1 VKSSQDFTFA
11 FFPPLAKGGFP
22 RETDVMLK
30 RNPVVALLLAG
41 LVIIQVACSGGRESQ
56 QAPPPPPAE
65 QTKTAPPPAAPPEVK
80 PTPSAPEP
88 APAEPAEKAPPK
100 ATPGKPAPKPKPAGP
115 NPALLN
121 PSLAKEKAPAQFRVK
136 FETTKGAFV
145 AQVTRASAPLGADR
159 FYNLV
164 KMGYYNDVAF
174 FRVKDGFVAQFGI
187 HGDPKVNDKWK
198 SANINDDPTRESNVR
213 GAITFATRGPNTRT
227 TQLFINFGDNSQLDS
242 QGFAPFAKVVEGMTV
257 VDQLYKGYG
266 DGPRQDLAQSQGN
279 SYLRAQFLK
288 LDFIKRASVVK

>member
-1 VKSSQDFTFA
+1 
-11 FFPPLAKGGFP
+11 
-22 RETDVMLK
+22 MLK
-30 RNPVVALLLAG
+30 PNCPAALLLAG
-41 LVIIQVACSGGRESQ
+41 LIVIQVACSGSRESQ
-56 QAPPPPPAE
+56 QAPPPAE
-65 QTKTAPPPAAPPEVK
+65 QSKTAPPPAAPPEVK
-80 PTPSAPEP
+80 PTPSEPEP

-100 ATPGKPAPKPKPAGP
+100 EPLPGKATPKPKPAGP

-164 KMGYYNDVAF
+164 RMGYYNDVAF
-174 FRVKDGFVAQFGI
+174 FRVIDGFMAQFGI
-187 HGDPKVNDKWK
+187 HGDPKVNDKWE
-198 SANINDDPTRESNVR
+198 SARINDDPTRQSNVR
-213 GAITFATRGPNTRT
+213 GAITFATAGPNTRT
-227 TQLFINFGDNSQLDS
+227 TQLFINFDNNSQLDS

-266 DGPRQDLAQSQGN
+266 EGAPRGKGPRQDLAQSQGN
-279 SYLRAQFLK
+279 SYLRSQFPN

>member
-1 VKSSQDFTFA
+1 
-11 FFPPLAKGGFP
+11 
-22 RETDVMLK
+22 LK
-30 RNPVVALLLAG
+30 CNPVAVLLLAG
-41 LVIIQVACSGGRESQ
+41 LVSIQVACSGSRESQ

-80 PTPSAPEP
+80 PAPSAP
-88 APAEPAEKAPPK
+88 EPAEKAPPK
-100 ATPGKPAPKPKPAGP
+100 ELTPAKPKATGP

-136 FETTKGAFV
+136 FETTKGAFI
-145 AQVTRASAPLGADR
+145 AEVTRASAPLGADR

-174 FRVKDGFVAQFGI
+174 FRVIDGFMAQFGI
-187 HGDPKVNDKWK
+187 HGDPKVNEKWE
-198 SANINDDPTRESNVR
+198 SARINDDPTRESNVR
-213 GAITFATRGPNTRT
+213 GAITFATAGPNTRT
-227 TQLFINFGDNSQLDS
+227 TQLFINFDNNNQLDS
-242 QGFAPFAKVVEGMTV
+242 RGFAPFGKVVEGMTV

-266 DGPRQDLAQSQGN
+266 EGAPSGGGPRQDLAQSQGN
-279 SYLRAQFLK
+279 SYLRAQFPK

>member
-1 VKSSQDFTFA
+1 
-11 FFPPLAKGGFP
+11 
-22 RETDVMLK
+22 MLK
-30 RNPVVALLLAG
+30 RNPVAALLLAG

-80 PTPSAPEP
+80 PTPGAPEP
-88 APAEPAEKAPPK
+88 TGAEPAEKAPPK
-100 ATPGKPAPKPKPAGP
+100 ATPEKPAPKPKPTGP

-136 FETTKGAFV
+136 FETTKGPFV

-174 FRVKDGFVAQFGI
+174 FRVVDGFMAQFGI
-187 HGDPKVNDKWK
+187 HGDPKVNEKWE
-198 SANINDDPTRESNVR
+198 SASINDDPTRESNLR
-213 GAITFATRGPNTRT
+213 GAITFAARTVPNSRT

-242 QGFAPFAKVVEGMTV
+242 RGFAPFAKVVEGMEV

-266 DGPRQDLAQSQGN
+266 EGAPNGGGPRQDLAQSQGN
-279 SYLRAQFLK
+279 SYLRAQFPK

>member
-1 VKSSQDFTFA
+1 
-11 FFPPLAKGGFP
+11 
-22 RETDVMLK
+22 MLK
-30 RNPVVALLLAG
+30 PNCPAALLLAG
-41 LVIIQVACSGGRESQ
+41 LIVIQVACSGSRESQ
-56 QAPPPPPAE
+56 QAPPPAE
-65 QTKTAPPPAAPPEVK
+65 QSKTAPPPAAPPEVK
-80 PTPSAPEP
+80 PTPSEPEP

-100 ATPGKPAPKPKPAGP
+100 EPLQSKATPKPKPAGP

-164 KMGYYNDVAF
+164 RMGYYNDVAF
-174 FRVKDGFVAQFGI
+174 FRVIDGFMAQFGI
-187 HGDPKVNDKWK
+187 HGDPKVNDKWE
-198 SANINDDPTRESNVR
+198 SARINDDPTRESNVR
-213 GAITFATRGPNTRT
+213 GAITFATAGPNTRT
-227 TQLFINFGDNSQLDS
+227 TQLFINFDNNSQLDS

-266 DGPRQDLAQSQGN
+266 EGAPRGKGPRQDLAQSQGN
-279 SYLRAQFLK
+279 SYLRAQFPN